1 MGSFSVFGQARK
13 TEMIDF
19 KTKDLKGDLF
29 GGLTAG
35 VVDLPLALAFGE
47 ASGAGPIAGLYGA
60 IFVGFFAS
68 LFGGTASGP
77 RPSTGAPVSVTE
89 ECVNEEADDDV
100 RSSIAESRFTGE
112 GVRCCGTLFSRDFFL
127 SDLAFGP
134 PNKLAHKPPSF
145 LCLVD
150 DVPMMH
156 TDMFV
161 YRHVSASDGGFWSN
175 ARHT

>member
-1 MGSFSVFGQARK
+1 MKFREMFGPRCVSGVFCGADTKSSVR
-13 TEMIDF
+13 I
-19 KTKDLKGDLF
+19 
-29 GGLTAG
+29 
-35 VVDLPLALAFGE
+35 
-47 ASGAGPIAGLYGA
+47 SSCH
-60 IFVGFFAS
+60 AS
-68 LFGGTASGP
+68 LFGGTASDP

-127 SDLAFGP
+127 SDLTFGP

-156 TDMFV
+156 TDVFV